1 MGCDDDIRKKEII
14 HNFTKKP
21 GEPEG
26 GNQTIVSSFLNY
38 LIHWDAVS
46 ILHYKY
52 FLVKQR
58 GSSRLNAMGHFRVV
72 LCLCLKP
79 SL

>member
-26 GNQTIVSSFLNY
+26 GNQTIASFIEMLY
-38 LIHWDAVS
+38 R
-46 ILHYKY
+46 Y
-52 FLVKQR
+52 FITNTFLWNKE
-58 GSSRLNAMGHFRVV
+58 GAPV
-72 LCLCLKP
+72 LMQ
-79 SL
+79 